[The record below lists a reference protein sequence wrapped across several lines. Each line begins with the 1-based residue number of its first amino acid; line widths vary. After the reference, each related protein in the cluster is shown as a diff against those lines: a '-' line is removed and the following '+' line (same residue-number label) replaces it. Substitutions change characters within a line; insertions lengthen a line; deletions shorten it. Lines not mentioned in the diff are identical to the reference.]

1 MSESVSDGNLQ
12 VVTRVK
18 IVGVGGGGVNTV
30 ERLMS
35 GGALSPEAA
44 QNATFA
50 AVNTDVQS
58 LNGSPVER
66 KIVIGRA
73 LTRGLG
79 AGGEVAL
86 GRRAAEADRESLD
99 ALVAD
104 TDLVVLIVAL
114 GGGTGSGA
122 APVIAEAA
130 AKAGAMVIA
139 FVTLPF
145 SWEGERRMKQAREAL
160 DALREACEAVIPLQN
175 DALLQGDAADASAND
190 AFDRANDWICA
201 GLNALCSMLFK
212 KGLINIDF
220 ATLRSALPV
229 RGGRTLFGVGSASGE
244 NRHKRVVEQLYDC
257 PLLHTNDSVRTA
269 DTLIINIV
277 GGAGLSFARV
287 QEIVAAVKEKF
298 GGKENTVLGAI
309 IDENLGDT
317 LEVCVFG
324 SAGIARKMKAPTARR
339 PNEIRSAA
347 QAEDP
352 ESFEGETDILAA
364 DKAEAD
370 ELADAARGES
380 EAPAGARPRP
390 ARGAP
395 VRPATAPEQTELTF
409 DGSADFFADAH
420 SFVDGQDV
428 DIPTFQRRH
437 IRIRL

>member
-1 MSESVSDGNLQ
+1 MDSHQSRSFAPS
-12 VVTRVK
+12 TRVK
-18 IVGVGGGGVNTV
+18 IIGVGGGGVNTV

-35 GGALSPEAA
+35 GGALSMEAV

-58 LNGSPVER
+58 LNGSPVEE
-66 KIVIGRA
+66 KVVIGRA

-79 AGGEVAL
+79 AGGELAL
-86 GRRAAEADRESLD
+86 GRRAAEADRETLD
-99 ALVAD
+99 TLVAN

-145 SWEGERRMKQAREAL
+145 SWEGERRMKQARDAL
-160 DALREACEAVIPLQN
+160 DALRAACEAVIPLHN
-175 DALLQGDAADASAND
+175 DALLLGDSADSSADD
-190 AFDRANDWICA
+190 AFDRANGWICA

-244 NRHKRVVEQLYDC
+244 NRHKRVVEQLCDC
-257 PLLHTNDSVRTA
+257 PLLHTNDSVRTT
-269 DTLIINIV
+269 DTLIVNIV
-277 GGAGLSFARV
+277 GGTGLSFARV
-287 QEIVAAVKEKF
+287 QEIVAAVKEQF
-298 GGKENTVLGAI
+298 GGKENTVLGAV

-339 PNEIRSAA
+339 PNEIRSASP
-347 QAEDP
+347 AEDP
-352 ESFEGETDILAA
+352 ESFEGETDIIDA
-364 DKAEAD
+364 DKAEAS
-370 ELADAARGES
+370 ELAAGRAEGE
-380 EAPAGARPRP
+380 PAGARPRP
-390 ARGAP
+390 VKGAP
-395 VRPATAPEQTELTF
+395 VRPANAPEQTELSF
-409 DGSADFFADAH
+409 DGSTDFFADAH